1 MPLKTEA
8 PTRGQRTP
16 GRRARVSYTLDPD
29 LPAVVDLFAGC
40 GGLSLGFQ
48 KAGFDVRAGFD
59 SWESAVDIYND
70 NLDHEAH
77 VLDLS
82 NTKLAIRTLAPY
94 LEDGVTGIV
103 GGPPC
108 QDFSSAGKRVE
119 GDRADLTERYAEI
132 IVALRPRFFLME
144 NVARALN
151 ADAYQRALDVMRAAG
166 YGITVRILDAAFCGV
181 PQSRKRLFAIGVAD
195 AADGFLDE
203 ALINGLSDK
212 PLTIRDHFRRSPL
225 GIEHY
230 YRHPRSYARRGV
242 FSIDEPSPTV
252 RGVNRPVPDGYP
264 GHHGD
269 TAPAEQ
275 VRPLTTR
282 ERALIQTFPVKF
294 RWDESK
300 TNVEQMIGNAVP
312 VNLAAYVASHLG
324 DHLRKMTSA

>member
-1 MPLKTEA
+1 MLLNAEA
-8 PTRGQRTP
+8 RPRERRTK
-16 GRRARVSYTLDPD
+16 GKDSRISYVTDPA

-48 KAGFDVRAGFD
+48 RAGFDVRAGFD
-59 SWESAVDIYND
+59 SWESAVDVYND

-82 NTKLAIRTLAPY
+82 DTKLAIKTLAPY
-94 LEDGVTGIV
+94 MKTGVDGVI

-132 IVALRPRFFLME
+132 LVALKPRFFLME

-151 ADAYQRALDVMRAAG
+151 ADAYQRALETMREAG
-166 YGITVRILDAAFCGV
+166 YGITVRVLDAAYCGV
-181 PQSRKRLFAIGVAD
+181 PQSRKRLFAVGVHGAE
-195 AADGFLDE
+195 DGFLDE
-203 ALINGLSDK
+203 ALTSGLSVE
-212 PLTIRDHFRRSPL
+212 PMTLRDAFKGSL

-230 YRHPRSYARRGV
+230 YRHPRSYARRAV

-264 GHHGD
+264 GHQGD
-269 TAPAEQ
+269 TAPAED

-282 ERALIQTFPVKF
+282 ERALVQTFPGEF

-312 VNLAAYVASHLG
+312 VNLAAYVAGHLG
-324 DHLRKMTSA
+324 DYLRSTPPA

>member
-1 MPLKTEA
+1 MLLKAEA
-8 PTRGQRTP
+8 GPRERRMTGK
-16 GRRARVSYTLDPD
+16 RARISYTTDPA
-29 LPAVVDLFAGC
+29 LPAVIDLFSGC

-48 KAGFDVRAGFD
+48 RAGFEVRAGFD
-59 SWESAVDIYND
+59 SWESAVDVYNH

-77 VLDLS
+77 VLDLR
-82 NTKLAIRTLAPY
+82 NAKLAISTLAPY
-94 LEDGVTGIV
+94 MDTGVAGVI

-132 IVALRPRFFLME
+132 VVELKPRFFLME
-144 NVARALN
+144 NVARAAN
-151 ADAYQRALDVMRAAG
+151 ADAYQRALATMRKAG
-166 YGITVRILDAAFCGV
+166 YGITVRILDAAYCGV
-181 PQSRKRLFAIGVAD
+181 PQSRKRLFAVGVNGAE
-195 AADGFLDE
+195 DGFLDE
-203 ALINGLSDK
+203 ALTNGLSEK
-212 PLTIRDHFRRSPL
+212 PMTMRDAFKGSL

-230 YRHPRSYARRGV
+230 YRHPRSYARRAV

-269 TAPAEQ
+269 TAPAED

-282 ERALIQTFPVKF
+282 ERALVQTFPAEY

-312 VNLAAYVASHLG
+312 VNLAAFVARHLG
-324 DHLRKMTSA
+324 EYLRSMPSV